1 MVDKLV
7 LASLSPFRA
16 QLLKNAGIV
25 ARVEGARL
33 DERAVE
39 QQNSGLSAVKLAQ
52 KLAMEKARDVS
63 RRFPRAL
70 VIGCDQV
77 LELDGK
83 VLHKV
88 AGMDEAHKRL
98 QMLSGRTHYLHSAI
112 ALVQGEQHVWDDV
125 ATAAMTVRSLN
136 SGFISRHLARAGVK
150 VLASVGVYQLE
161 GEGVQLFE
169 KIDGD
174 YFTIIGLP
182 LLPLLAQLRIM
193 GVIDG

>member
-1 MVDKLV
+1 MVDELV

-16 QLLKNAGIV
+16 QLLKNAGLSV
-25 ARVEGARL
+25 RVEGARL

-39 QQNSGLSAVKLAQ
+39 QQNSSLSAIELAQ
-52 KLAMEKARDVS
+52 KLAMEKAHDVS
-63 RRFPRAL
+63 QRFPQAL

-77 LELDGK
+77 LEFDGR

-88 AGMDEAHKRL
+88 ANMNEAYQRL
-98 QMLSGRTHYLHSAI
+98 QALSGKTHYLHSAI
-112 ALVQGEQHVWDDV
+112 ALIQDGRPVWNDV
-125 ATAAMTVRSLN
+125 ATAAMMVRRLDR
-136 SGFISRHLARAGVK
+136 GFINRHLARAGEK
-150 VLASVGVYQLE
+150 VLASVGAYQLE

-182 LLPLLAQLRIM
+182 LLPLLAQLRAM
-193 GVIDG
+193 GAIDA